1 MDVTLDQLS
10 VFGVLIASL
19 ALFLWNRL
27 RYDVVAVLVLL
38 GAAIVGLVPPERVFS
53 GFGHPAVI
61 TVAGVLVISRALV
74 NAGVVDSL
82 ARRLTRVGD
91 RPAVQVGTLTGI
103 VALTSGF
110 MNNVGA
116 LALLMPVAI
125 WMSRRSGRSPA
136 LLLMPLA
143 FGSLLGGM
151 LTLIGTPPNIIIAA
165 YREHATGTA
174 FGMFDFLPVGAAV
187 TIAGVAFIALLG
199 WRMTPRRAD
208 DAVGGDLFD
217 IGGYMAEVLVP
228 PQSAF
233 VGLPL
238 RHALAEVGGD
248 AEVVIIG
255 LVRRGEMQEMP
266 SVFEILHGGDILV
279 IEAGSEDLDTFV
291 HRTGFEIEAGT
302 AQDGSPDP
310 ERSLHLAEIIVTPSS
325 SLVGRTAVRVDLRN
339 RYGLNLVAVARQGHR
354 LNERL
359 GNVRFVA
366 GDILLVQGEESTLK
380 SRLAELGCLPLASR
394 GLRIGKPRNVIL
406 SGAIFGAVLAAV
418 SLDLVPPATAMIA
431 GAVAM
436 VLVGLIGKD
445 ESYRSIDMPVIV
457 LLAAMLPIGEALE
470 TTGGS
475 RLMADALLAGAASLP
490 PAMMLA
496 ILMTA
501 IMLLSNVINNAAAAV
516 LSAPIAIDLAH
527 GLGAS
532 VDPFLMA
539 VAIASS
545 SAFLTPI
552 GHQSNALVMA
562 PGGYRF
568 GDYWRMGLPL
578 SILIV
583 AIADPVILWVWP
595 L

>member
-310 ERSLHLAEIIVTPSS
+310 ERSLHLAEIIVTPRPRSS
-325 SLVGRTAVRVDLRN
+325 EGPPSG
-339 RYGLNLVAVARQGHR
+339 
-354 LNERL
+354 
-359 GNVRFVA
+359 
-366 GDILLVQGEESTLK
+366 STF
-380 SRLAELGCLPLASR
+380 ET
-394 GLRIGKPRNVIL
+394 
-406 SGAIFGAVLAAV
+406 
-418 SLDLVPPATAMIA
+418 ATA
-431 GAVAM
+431 
-436 VLVGLIGKD
+436 
-445 ESYRSIDMPVIV
+445 
-457 LLAAMLPIGEALE
+457 
-470 TTGGS
+470 
-475 RLMADALLAGAASLP
+475 
-490 PAMMLA
+490 
-496 ILMTA
+496 
-501 IMLLSNVINNAAAAV
+501 
-516 LSAPIAIDLAH
+516 
-527 GLGAS
+527 
-532 VDPFLMA
+532 
-539 VAIASS
+539 
-545 SAFLTPI
+545 
-552 GHQSNALVMA
+552 
-562 PGGYRF
+562 
-568 GDYWRMGLPL
+568 
-578 SILIV
+578 
-583 AIADPVILWVWP
+583 
-595 L
+595 

>member
-475 RLMADALLAGAASLP
+475 RLIADALLAGAASLP